1 MARRRSSSRTESLLG
16 LLQSRGVQRG
26 VFGTSRSW
34 FWIAIAAWVLR
45 RLRRVVGSEPQLVY
59 RGELKPGQAIQI
71 DHLEEAYGTS
81 KH

>member
-1 MARRRSSSRTESLLG
+1 MARRRSSSRTEGLLG

-59 RGELKPGQAIQI
+59 RGELKPGQVIQI
-71 DHLEEAYGTS
+71 DHLKEAYGTS